1 MTTQSKST
9 TGAASSIPQHR
20 GLYYGGGWHEASSG
34 RSIETFNP
42 STGETLCS
50 VQIAD
55 AADVDTAIAA
65 ARRGFAAWRAVVP
78 LERARL
84 LRKVAAIL
92 REHGDELA
100 MLDAANCG
108 NPVHE
113 MKGDVGIAAAQLD
126 FFAGL

>member
-1 MTTQSKST
+1 MTTQSTSA
-9 TGAASSIPQHR
+9 TGAAWSIPQHL
-20 GLYYGGGWHEASSG
+20 GLYYGGGWHEAKSG
-34 RSIETFNP
+34 RSTDTFNP
-42 STGETLCS
+42 STGETICS
-50 VQIAD
+50 VQVAD
-55 AADVDTAIAA
+55 AADVDAAIAA
-65 ARRGFAAWRAVVP
+65 ARRGFVAWRAVAP

-84 LRKVAAIL
+84 LRKAAAIL

-113 MKGDVGIAAAQLD
+113 MKGDVGIAAAQLE